1 MLFKLFLLF
10 VVVPLTE
17 LALLLILAHETHWLV
32 SLGLV
37 IFTGL
42 LGAWLARGQGIAA
55 LRRIRETMTEGHV
68 PTDPLLDAALI
79 FFAGAMLL
87 TPGILTDLFGISI
100 MIPRCRRWYKT
111 QLINWFKR
119 SFRVQLTT
127 ASFAPSDPNVV
138 DSYVVDREEKPTG
151 SD

>member
-17 LALLLILAHETHWLV
+17 LALLLILAHETHPLV

-42 LGAWLARGQGIAA
+42 LGAWLAKGQGIAA
-55 LRRIRETMTEGHV
+55 LRRIRATMTEGHV

-111 QLINWFKR
+111 KLINWFKR
-119 SFRVQLTT
+119 SFRVQLTGST
-127 ASFAPSDPNVV
+127 FATSDPNVV
-138 DSYVVDREEKPTG
+138 DSYVVDREEKPSG
-151 SD
+151 SE